1 MGVPSSS
8 AGKESACNAGYP
20 SSIPGSG
27 RCPGEGIGYSFQY
40 SWASLVDQLVKHPP
54 AIQEIWV
61 RSLGWEDPL
70 QKGMAIQ
77 LQYSCLENS
86 MDRGAWQATDHG
98 VAKSQTRVSD
108 FHFHFCM
115 KCSLGISNFLEEK
128 IQVFPISS
136 LSLLL
141 FSSISLH

>member
-1 MGVPSSS
+1 MVTACLSCLTTGVLLFRHKSCPTLCDPINCSTPGFPCGS
-8 AGKESACNAGYP
+8 AGKECTCNARDLG
-20 SSIPGSG
+20 SISELG
-27 RCPGEGIGYSFQY
+27 RSPGEGKGY
-40 SWASLVDQLVKHPP
+40 
-54 AIQEIWV
+54 
-61 RSLGWEDPL
+61 PL
-70 QKGMAIQ
+70 QCSG
-77 LQYSCLENS
+77 LENS
-86 MDRGAWQATDHG
+86 MQCIVHG